1 MKAQWEIVLDH
12 MKKYGSIDSEE
23 AVRLYGIPRLYKR
36 IIYLK
41 SQGYNFTE
49 ELRTKVNRWGDEYK
63 CRAYLLSNNENGST
77 TK

>member
-23 AVRLYGIPRLYKR
+23 AERLYGIPRLGLR

-41 SQGYNFTE
+41 SQGYNITK
-49 ELRTKVNRWGDEYK
+49 ELRTKVNRFGQEYK
-63 CRAYLLSNNENGST
+63 CPAYLLSSDDND
-77 TK
+77 